1 MNQIYLMRFGMKN
14 DTYFFLHIILYKN
27 RAERARKTAWQTN
40 ENAQR
45 IENQERKEGAKITLS
60 TVPSPLLE
68 IKQSLGHS
76 GAMEQEQQE
85 LPEVFLKPCG

>member
-1 MNQIYLMRFGMKN
+1 MVLLKCGGKTDSRVILFFSTYFFPVEGDEMNQIYLMRFGMKN

-45 IENQERKEGAKITLS
+45 IEN
-60 TVPSPLLE
+60 
-68 IKQSLGHS
+68 
-76 GAMEQEQQE
+76 
-85 LPEVFLKPCG
+85 